1 MTSRRFLVC
10 ILLLLA
16 VPAWA
21 QIGTSTI
28 TGRVTDPT
36 GAVVPN
42 VSVTAVQLATN
53 FTFTAVTNEEG
64 IYRIPSLQPG
74 EYRVSFEAAGFKRA
88 VRENVQ
94 LRTGDTLAVDMTLEI
109 GTVAESIEV
118 TGRTQLLETETS
130 ATGTVVS
137 GSVLYEMP
145 LYQRYINSTLHLV
158 PGVVTGGYAY
168 GGGLGGYSIAG
179 QRSGAIGLFEDG
191 VPANDQLSGTGVI
204 KPLQNAVAEVKVLTT
219 AVPAEYGHSAGGVIS
234 VVKKSGTNEFHG
246 MASFYGRTRI
256 MQHRL
261 FFDKMRSTEPTP
273 GRPDGW
279 PTFFMMPDA
288 NLSGPVYLPK
298 LYDGRNKTFFF
309 FAYQRLHEKK
319 VAQVESVVPTSEM
332 KAGNFNFP
340 GVVANPIFDPATTRQ
355 VGGAWV
361 RDPFPNNQI
370 PLSRFDPVARKVL
383 EYDPWMPPNR
393 PGTFA
398 TTGPVGN
405 LLADEFAKVFFD
417 DFSNRL
423 DHQVG
428 PNLRFYTSYTENRF
442 SGFGRPINIR
452 QDRPEFDHQQGN
464 RSPSHNRNISAGG
477 TWVLSPTLVND
488 ARMGYQQRFA
498 KTEVPSFNQNW
509 AQKLGIPNVGPELMP
524 AFGSGSRDSADSI
537 YGITGATPSR
547 QAHETLSFRNDTSWI
562 RGTHALKFGY
572 EVFRFRLNSAIFAR
586 PVQFSFANVTAGLQP
601 NGVPVPRTGNTFAG
615 FLTGY
620 VASALFQS
628 ELTSWLPRSYIHSF
642 YIQDDWKLTRNLTL
656 NIGVRYTNESPYNTK
671 YGMMSNFDP
680 NAIDDVTGRRGAFIH
695 PRRPLHARDNNNFQ
709 PRVGLAWH
717 PLRKWVFRAGFG
729 LYTVDVKFPLLREQF
744 DEYVAIANQESPP
757 GDPRPI
763 YAISQGTRPPAFN
776 IRPNLTAPFVGQNFG
791 ARSAAWRDPALRNP
805 YVMNWNANIQY
816 EVATDYLLELSY
828 QASAGVGLVERW
840 EANTFPIDYAVRDL
854 ALRSQVLAAAQ
865 NYRPYPHMG
874 SVLMRSNFGHSTFHS
889 GTVKLE
895 KRMSRGLFFN
905 TFYTFS
911 KAINSQDTDNSGS
924 GVAPIQN
931 RALEKARA
939 GYDRNHRYVGVV
951 NWELP
956 MGRGK
961 RWFSSGWKRW
971 VFGGYEI
978 SWIQTLESGNPLTF
992 SFAASPYNYYPTF
1005 AGTRRPDVVS
1015 KPKLRDNWRDFGGD
1029 RFNLLNINPIIDI
1042 NHFAYPGAALGCPP
1056 SNPTPADRDRCSFL
1070 IGNSGRNI
1078 VTGTPLIWSQA
1089 SAQKN
1094 FYFAER
1100 YLFQIRWD
1108 MQNALKTYNFNPP
1121 TTAVDFQNPRTF
1133 GKVSSDPRT
1142 ASFGGQPLMN
1152 ITLMLQW

>member
-1 MTSRRFLVC
+1 MYQRGISI
-10 ILLLLA
+10 ILCLLLA
-16 VPAWA
+16 ASVWG

-42 VSVTAVQLATN
+42 VSVTVVQVGTN

-74 EYRVSFEAAGFKRA
+74 HYRITFEAAGFKRA
-88 VRENVQ
+88 VRENVD
-94 LRTGDTLAVDMTLEI
+94 LRTGDTLAVDMTLEV
-109 GTVAESIEV
+109 GAVTEAIEV
-118 TGRTQLLETETS
+118 TSRTQMLETETS

-137 GSVLYEMP
+137 GDILYQMP
-145 LYQRYINSTLHLV
+145 LYQRYIVSTLHLV
-158 PGVVTGGYAY
+158 PGIVTSGYAY

-179 QRSGAIGLFEDG
+179 QRSGAIGFFEDG
-191 VPANDQLSGTGVI
+191 VTANDQLSGTGII
-204 KPLQNAVAEVKVLTT
+204 KPIQNAVAEVKVLTT

-234 VVKKSGTNEFHG
+234 AVKKSGTNEFHG
-246 MASFYGRTRI
+246 MASFYGRTRR

-261 FFDKMRSTEPTP
+261 FFDKFRTSDPSP
-273 GRPDGW
+273 GRPNGL
-279 PTFFMMPDA
+279 PTFFMQPDA
-288 NLSGPVYLPK
+288 NVSGPVYLPK
-298 LYDGRNKTFFF
+298 VYDGRNKTFFF
-309 FAYQRLHEKK
+309 FGYQRLHEKK
-319 VAQVESVVPTSEM
+319 VAQVSAATPTPEM

-355 VGGAWV
+355 VGGAWQ

-383 EYDPWMPPNR
+383 EFDPWVPPNY
-393 PGTFA
+393 PGTFNA
-398 TTGPVGN
+398 NGPVGN
-405 LLADEFAKVFFD
+405 LLADEFAKVFLD

-423 DHQVG
+423 DHQFG
-428 PNLRFYTSYTENRF
+428 PNLRLYASHTENRF

-464 RSPSHNRNISAGG
+464 WTPSYNRNISAGG
-477 TWVLSPTLVND
+477 TWVASPTLVND
-488 ARMGYQQRFA
+488 ARFGYQRRIA
-498 KTEVPSFNQNW
+498 ITEVPSFNQNW
-509 AQKLGIPNVGPELMP
+509 AQRLGIPNVTGELMP

-537 YGITGATPSR
+537 YGITGATPQR

-562 RGTHALKFGY
+562 RGTHAVKFGY
-572 EVFRFRLNSAIFAR
+572 EVLRFRLNSAIFAR
-586 PVQFSFANVTAGLQP
+586 PVQFSFAGVTAGLQP
-601 NGVPVPRTGNTFAG
+601 NGAAVPRTGNTFAG

-620 VASALFQS
+620 VSSALFQS

-642 YIQDDWKLTRNLTL
+642 YIQDDWKITPNLTA
-656 NIGVRYTNESPYNTK
+656 NIGVRYTNESPFTTK
-671 YGMMSNFDP
+671 YGLMSNFDP
-680 NAIDDVTGRRGAFIH
+680 TATDDVTGRRGAFVH
-695 PRRPLHARDNNNFQ
+695 PTGALNARDNNNFQ
-709 PRVGLAWH
+709 PRIGLAWH

-729 LYTVDVKFPLLREQF
+729 LYTVDVKFPLLRDQF
-744 DEYVAIANQESPP
+744 DEYVAIANQEAPP
-757 GDPRPI
+757 GDPTPI
-763 YAISQGTRPPAFN
+763 YAISRGTRPPAFN
-776 IRPNLTAPFVGQNFG
+776 IRPNLTSPFVGQNFG
-791 ARSAAWRDPALRNP
+791 ARNAAWWDPALRNP

-816 EVATDYLLELSY
+816 EITTDYLLEVSY

-840 EANTFPIDYAVRDL
+840 EANTFPIDFAVNDL
-854 ALRSQVLAAAQ
+854 VLRNQVFAASQ

-874 SVLMRSNFGHSTFHS
+874 SVRMRSNFGHSTFHS

-895 KRMSRGLFFN
+895 KRLSRGLFFN

-911 KAINSQDTDNSGS
+911 KAIDSQDGDNDGS

-939 GYDRNHRYVGVV
+939 GYDRNHRFVGVV

-978 SWIQTLESGNPLTF
+978 SWIQTMESGNPLTF
-992 SFAASPYNYYPTF
+992 SFANSPYNYYPTF
-1005 AGTRRPDVVS
+1005 AGNRRPDVVG

-1029 RFNLLNINPIIDI
+1029 RFNLQNINPIIDMSY
-1042 NHFAYPGAALGCPP
+1042 FTYPGGPGCPT
-1056 SNPTPADRDRCSFL
+1056 SNPSAQDRNRCSFL

-1108 MQNALKTYNFNPP
+1108 MQNVLKTYNFNPP
-1121 TTAVDFQNPRTF
+1121 TTTVDFQNPRTF

>member
-1 MTSRRFLVC
+1 MRRQR
-10 ILLLLA
+10 LLLLCA
-16 VPAWA
+16 LLAALPAWG

-42 VSVTAVQLATN
+42 VSVTVVQLATN
-53 FTFTAVTNEEG
+53 FTFTAVTNQEG
-64 IYRIPSLQPG
+64 IYRVPSLQPG
-74 EYRVSFEAAGFKRA
+74 QYRITFEAAGFKRG
-88 VRENVQ
+88 VRENVE
-94 LRTGDTLAVDMTLEI
+94 LRTGDTLAVDMTLEV
-109 GTVAESIEV
+109 GAVTEAIEV
-118 TGRTQLLETETS
+118 TERTQMLETETS

-137 GSVLYEMP
+137 GAVVYDMP

-158 PGVVTGGYAY
+158 PGVVTQGYAY

-191 VPANDQLSGTGVI
+191 VTANDQLSGTGVI
-204 KPLQNAVAEVKVLTT
+204 KPIQNAVAEIKVLTT

-234 VVKKSGTNEFHG
+234 VVKKSGTNDFHG

-261 FFDKMRSTEPTP
+261 FFDKFRTTDPVP
-273 GRPDGW
+273 GRPNGL

-288 NLSGPVYLPK
+288 NVSGPVYLPK
-298 LYDGRNKTFFF
+298 VYDGRNKTFFF
-309 FAYQRLHEKK
+309 FGYQRLHEKK
-319 VAQVESVVPTSEM
+319 VAQVSAATPTPEM

-340 GVVANPIFDPATTRQ
+340 GVTANPIYDPATTRQ
-355 VGGAWV
+355 VGGVWQ

-383 EYDPWMPPNR
+383 EFDPWVPPNS
-393 PGTFA
+393 PGTFNA
-398 TTGPVGN
+398 NGPVGN

-417 DFSNRL
+417 DFSTRL
-423 DHQVG
+423 DHQFSPG
-428 PNLRFYTSYTENRF
+428 LRLYAGHTENRF

-452 QDRPEFDHQQGN
+452 PDRPEFDHQQGN
-464 RSPSHNRNISAGG
+464 WSPSYNRNISFGG
-477 TWVLSPTLVND
+477 TWVISPTLVND
-488 ARMGYQQRFA
+488 ARAGYQRRIA
-498 KTEVPSFNQNW
+498 ITEVPSFNQNW
-509 AQKLGIPNVGPELMP
+509 AQKLGIPNVTAELMP

-537 YGITGATPSR
+537 YGITGATPQR

-562 RGTHALKFGY
+562 RGTHAVKFGY
-572 EVFRFRLNSAIFAR
+572 EVLRFRLNSAIFAR
-586 PVQFSFANVTAGLQP
+586 PVQFSFAGVTAGLQP
-601 NGVPVPRTGNTFAG
+601 NGAAMPRTGNTFAG

-642 YIQDDWKLTRNLTL
+642 YIQDDWKITPTLTA

-671 YGMMSNFDP
+671 YGLMSNFDP
-680 NAIDDVTGRRGAFIH
+680 NAVDDLTGRRGAFVH
-695 PRRPLHARDNNNFQ
+695 PRSPLNARDNNNFQ
-709 PRVGLAWH
+709 PRLGLAWH
-717 PLRKWVFRAGFG
+717 PFRKWVFRAGFG
-729 LYTVDVKFPLLREQF
+729 LYTVDVKFPLLRDQF
-744 DEYVAIANQESPP
+744 DEYVAIANQEPLP
-757 GDPRPI
+757 GDPTPI
-763 YAISQGTRPPAFN
+763 YPISRGTRPPAFN
-776 IRPNLTAPFVGQNFG
+776 VRSNLTSPFVGQNFG
-791 ARSAAWRDPALRNP
+791 ARSAAWWDPALRNP

-816 EVATDYLLELSY
+816 EFVPDYLLEFSY

-840 EANTFPIDYAVRDL
+840 QANTFPIDFAVRDL
-854 ALRSQVLAAAQ
+854 TLRNQVFAAPQ

-895 KRMSRGLFFN
+895 KRLSRGLFFN

-911 KAINSQDTDNSGS
+911 KAINSQDSDNDGS

-939 GYDRNHRYVGVV
+939 SYDRNHRFVGVV

-956 MGRGK
+956 MGQGK

-971 VFGGYEI
+971 LFGGYEI
-978 SWIQTLESGNPLTF
+978 SWIQTLESGNPITF
-992 SFAASPYNYYPTF
+992 TFANSPYNYYPTF
-1005 AGTRRPDVVS
+1005 AGNRRPDIVTT
-1015 KPKLRDNWRDFGGD
+1015 PKIRDNWRDLGGD
-1029 RFNLLNINPIIDI
+1029 RFNLQNINPVIDI
-1042 NHFAYPGAALGCPP
+1042 NHFAYPGGPGCPT
-1056 SNPTPADRDRCSFL
+1056 SNPTAADRDRCSFL

-1094 FYFAER
+1094 FRFAER
-1100 YLFQIRWD
+1100 YLLQLRWD
-1108 MQNALKTYNFNPP
+1108 MQNVLKTYNFNPP
-1121 TTAVDFQNPRTF
+1121 TNAVDFQNPRTF
-1133 GKVSSDPRT
+1133 GKLTADPRT

-1152 ITLMLQW
+1152 LTLMLQW